1 MGHSIV
7 INLEKCDILVK
18 KMLLSTNRRH
28 KLNVLVSNGS
38 FQTLQV
44 LDKIQSQSNKFLDQ
58 KLGVD
63 ISITSL
69 SILIHPLVLRKAYR
83 IKVLKGLVNS
93 LVLWKMKIFC
103 SFIRWSKMTQFDGHI
118 LTVLANWMW
127 NKTLKKVNIFRI
139 QL

>member
-1 MGHSIV
+1 MCHSIV
-7 INLEKCDILVK
+7 INIEKCDILVK
-18 KMLLSTNRRH
+18 KMLLSTDRRH

-58 KLGVD
+58 KLGGD
-63 ISITSL
+63 ISITSP

-93 LVLWKMKIFC
+93 LVL
-103 SFIRWSKMTQFDGHI
+103 
-118 LTVLANWMW
+118 
-127 NKTLKKVNIFRI
+127 
-139 QL
+139 

>member
-7 INLEKCDILVK
+7 INLEKCGILVK

-103 SFIRWSKMTQFDGHI
+103 NFIRWSKMTQFDGHI

>member
-103 SFIRWSKMTQFDGHI
+103 KFIRWSKMTQFDGHI